1 MVITLD
7 IRQAS
12 TADVDNILE
21 IYQQARTFMRQ
32 QGNLKQWTNG
42 YPSKELVE
50 RDIQN
55 NNCYVCTENQEIIGV
70 FCYFEGPDPTYLNI
84 YEGQWLNDE
93 PYGVIHRIAVISHRK
108 GIANACYDFALKRC
122 KNLRID
128 THEDNIPMQ
137 RSLAKTGFQK
147 CGTIYLASGDPRI
160 AFEKTIN

>member
-32 QGNLKQWTNG
+32 QGNLKQWTDG

-108 GIANACYDFALKRC
+108 GIANLHQHRV
-122 KNLRID
+122 
-128 THEDNIPMQ
+128 
-137 RSLAKTGFQK
+137 
-147 CGTIYLASGDPRI
+147 
-160 AFEKTIN
+160 